1 MRSLR
6 RFLTRLSNFATGRR
20 DEDRLKEEIEEHIA
34 LQTAE
39 NLRAGLSPVEA
50 HRQAMLKFGG
60 IGAIKEDYRA
70 ERGLP
75 FIDTLLQDI
84 HFALRVLRK
93 SPGFTAAAVL
103 TLALG
108 IGANAAIFS
117 LVDWLILRPLPID
130 RPSQVVLL
138 EKTYNNGD
146 TGTQFS
152 YPDFQRIQQQTS
164 GIFAD
169 MSALQMFQMDGLT
182 VDGKS
187 QPMWSNF
194 VDGGFFSLLGIK
206 PALGRFILPSEGKAA
221 GADPVLVL
229 GYSYWKSRF
238 TSDPNIIGKAVSV
251 NGRPMTIVGVA
262 PQHFQGLAALLDT
275 QGYMPLG
282 MAEVLQDAPK
292 NFLADPKTTTLALIA
307 RLKPGVSLQQTQPA
321 LQIVAQ
327 RLSEQSHTEIA
338 VHAAPLGPA
347 SLVTGPEVGPTLGLV
362 SSLFLFLAGAVLV
375 LACMNIANLCLV
387 RAAARRREIATR
399 AALGATRSRLI
410 RQLLTESLLL
420 AVLGCAGGIILG
432 IAASRSFGS
441 IQLHT
446 SLPTVLDFHFDWR
459 VFVYA
464 LAAAAL
470 TGILVGITPAFRVSR
485 FELREILHEG
495 GRTST
500 SGRQRMRSALVT
512 AQVAGSLMLLI
523 VAGLFVRSLEKVRH
537 SDLGF
542 DPTGV
547 LNISIDPHEAG
558 YNENQAREFQKALL
572 DRARA
577 LPGVQSAS
585 LAISVPMGYSSYGS
599 QLKIDGYQTRPGQ
612 ETPAANY
619 NAVSPQYF
627 RTMRIP
633 MLEGRT
639 FQDSDDHNSQPVA
652 IVNQNFADLYWH
664 GENPVG
670 KHFSRLNDPSRVM
683 EVVGV
688 TRSSRDSDVYTTNYV
703 IFYVPLAQL
712 YKSVTT
718 LQLRTASTPQALAP
732 EVIGLIHS
740 IEPGMPVFDVQP
752 MTTALEGLNG
762 FLAFRFAAALA
773 GSLGILGLILAIVGV
788 YGVISYAASQR
799 THEIGIR
806 LALGAQLG
814 QILKMVLSQGFLI
827 IGFGVLAGILA
838 AGALA
843 RLVGNFLFGVAA
855 LDPLTYICASLFLA
869 GIALLACYIPA
880 RRATR
885 VDPIVALRCE

>member
-6 RFLTRLSNFATGRR
+6 RLLTRLSNFATGRR
-20 DEDRLKEEIEEHIA
+20 DDQRLKEEIEEHLA

-39 NLRAGLSPVEA
+39 NLRAGLSSAEA
-50 HRQAMLKFGG
+50 HRQAMLKFGPFE
-60 IGAIKEDYRA
+60 AIKEDYRA

-84 HFALRVLRK
+84 HFALRMLRK

-108 IGANAAIFS
+108 IGANTAIFS

-130 RPSQVVLL
+130 RPNQVVFL
-138 EKTYNNGD
+138 ETSYKNGD

-152 YPDFQRIQQQTS
+152 YPDFQRIQHQTS

-169 MSALQMFQMDGLT
+169 ISAIQMFQMDGLS
-182 VDGKS
+182 VDGTS
-187 QPMWSNF
+187 QPMWSNY

-206 PALGRFILPSEGKAA
+206 PDLGRFILPSEGKVA

-238 TSDPNIIGKAVSV
+238 SSDPNIIGKKVSV
-251 NGRPMTIVGVA
+251 NGHPMTIVGVA
-262 PQHFQGLAALLDT
+262 PQHFQGLAAMLDT

-292 NFLADPKTTTLALIA
+292 NFLADPKTTTLVLMA

-321 LQIVAQ
+321 MQIVAQ
-327 RLSEQSHTEIA
+327 RLSEQNHAEIA
-338 VHAAPLGPA
+338 VHAVPLGPV
-347 SLVTGPEVGPTLGLV
+347 SLVTGPQVRPALDLV
-362 SSLFLFLAGAVLV
+362 SSLFLILAGAVLV

-387 RAAARRREIATR
+387 RSAARHREIAMR
-399 AALGATRSRLI
+399 AALGASRSRLI

-470 TGILVGITPAFRVSR
+470 TGILIGITPAFRVSR
-485 FELREILHEG
+485 FELSEILHEG

-542 DPTGV
+542 DPTRV
-547 LNISIDPHEAG
+547 LNVSIDPHEAG
-558 YNENQAREFQKALL
+558 YNENQARQFQEALL

-585 LAISVPMGYSSYGS
+585 LAISVPMGYGSYYS
-599 QLKIDGYQTRPGQ
+599 ELKIDGYQTRPGQ
-612 ETPAANY
+612 EAPAASY

-627 RTMRIP
+627 ETMRIP
-633 MLEGRT
+633 LLEGRT
-639 FQDSDDHNSQPVA
+639 FQDSDGQNSQPVA
-652 IVNQNFADLYWH
+652 IVNQNFADHYWH
-664 GENPVG
+664 GQNPVG
-670 KHFSRLNDPSRVM
+670 KRFSRLDDPSQVM

-688 TRSSRDSDVYTTNYV
+688 SRSSHDNDLFTTDYV
-703 IFYVPLAQL
+703 IFYVPLAQR

-855 LDPLTYICASLFLA
+855 LDPLTYICASLLLA